1 MDEKEIEVP
10 RPKKQPVREPKQS
23 QFGTSLNFVPS
34 TTKWAISLRNVGTT
48 SKDPYGK
55 PALSVVLNHHE
66 QGAEKAAKGLLVR
79 IAQKYGADKDDKVF
93 ATINAFK
100 GHVPHP
106 SLDDY
111 KQLDEVLHRHA
122 VRVSRKTRSRT
133 QMAKNSRTM
142 PQLRL
147 ASPTPMTSAPATR
160 KPVSVRRDVRKDEW
174 YDLSMLQDI
183 EVQERDRRD
192 RKNFEIH
199 AQAMRK
205 DLQVQEKYLE
215 AEEERKLQYLRDV
228 AKEEREKHLAMLQED
243 KRLKEEK
250 IKSQM
255 EEKNRAAIARREAV
269 DRQRRIAETKK
280 AEEKLEVKRT
290 LELIQQDIQKKAD
303 TMAANKRDAEM
314 TKLFNLQE
322 DERKKIQIAKE
333 VAKDKKA
340 IKEYEEQLNKR
351 ALARKAEEEQR
362 LFKMDQMAAVAE
374 LKHKEGMLE
383 DAEIERRAAE
393 VQKLWARK
401 RDEEEA
407 RQAEAKR
414 AGLKAS
420 LDYIVVQQRELK
432 EMDLERKNI
441 SKAEAVLAKQAHQ
454 QAEKDEEERV
464 RKLRAQNAAHRKEIE
479 AQMRSMHQYL
489 LDGCEGW
496 ERGMTEFE
504 RKYNAEALA
513 KAKRLK
519 AAGML
524 RV

>member
-160 KPVSVRRDVRKDEW
+160 KPVSKYIRLEGDGREDRESNVRARFLGVRRDVRKDEW

-393 VQKLWARK
+393 VQKLWAR
-401 RDEEEA
+401 
-407 RQAEAKR
+407 
-414 AGLKAS
+414 
-420 LDYIVVQQRELK
+420 
-432 EMDLERKNI
+432 
-441 SKAEAVLAKQAHQ
+441 
-454 QAEKDEEERV
+454 
-464 RKLRAQNAAHRKEIE
+464 
-479 AQMRSMHQYL
+479 
-489 LDGCEGW
+489 
-496 ERGMTEFE
+496 
-504 RKYNAEALA
+504 
-513 KAKRLK
+513 
-519 AAGML
+519 
-524 RV
+524 